1 MEKAIGEFYFS
12 GKNRYPVSLFHYRA
26 GMNQIYEV
34 IRIAEGIPLFLEDHL
49 ERMNESLALVEA
61 EPIHSLEEIRNLI
74 LKLVKANQVVSGNV
88 KLIIGKELEDAFL
101 IYLIPF
107 SYPESSMYEEG
118 VKTGTLQLE
127 RENPNAKVINT
138 GYKERVSRFIKEAG
152 IYEAILVNHEGQ
164 ITEGSRSNLFFVL
177 DGVLITPPLRN
188 VLGGI
193 TRKKVIELARRDRI
207 PFREDT
213 VSLKDVER
221 LSGVFLTGTSPK
233 ILPISS
239 IDAITI
245 PSTGCAIIR
254 QLMERYDE
262 EIRSYLMKER

>member
-12 GKNRYPVSLFHYRA
+12 GKNRSPVSAFHYRA

-49 ERMNESLALVEA
+49 ERMNESLALVQA
-61 EPIHSLEEIRNLI
+61 EPIRSLEEIRNLI
-74 LKLVKANQVVSGNV
+74 LKLVKANHVESGNV
-88 KLIIGKELEDAFL
+88 KLIIGSGLEDDFL

-107 SYPESSMYEEG
+107 CYPEDSMYEEG
-118 VKTGTLQLE
+118 VEAGTLQLE

-138 GYKERVSRFIKEAG
+138 GYKERVSRFIKETG
-152 IYEAILVNHEGQ
+152 IYEAILVNREGR
-164 ITEGSRSNLFFVL
+164 ITEGSKSNLFFVL
-177 DGVLITPPLRN
+177 DDVLVTPPLRD

-193 TRKKVIELARRDRI
+193 TRKKVIELAGRSGI

-213 VSLKDVER
+213 VSMEDLGR

-233 ILPISS
+233 ILPIRS

-245 PSTGCAIIR
+245 PSTRCAIIK

-262 EIRSYLMKER
+262 EIRTYLTKER